1 MRKRIGIAI
10 LTVMLVAPGI
20 VAATGGAASPR
31 KGGNAPYESVAT
43 VPLRHLGTTPPLS
56 SLSGARVPRGIGGE
70 SPAAARERLR
80 PRIGAGGQVLIVEP
94 PVSDPPSAG
103 DNAAISSR
111 TPGLARSWEGLDS
124 FDQGWSNGG
133 NAFFLEPPD
142 QGLCVGPDHVLET
155 VNSVVQVYTPAGRP
169 LLPGNSGIP
178 GTEPVGV
185 SHNEWFGFPPAIDRE
200 TERFGPFTTDPSCY
214 YDRQLRRWFHV
225 VLTIEQKPVSGEF
238 TGRNSIDLAVSRT
251 ADPLGRWDIYRL
263 PAQNDGTDGSPD
275 HGCDAGPC
283 IGDYPHIGA
292 DKHGFYITTNEY
304 AFFGDGYTGAQ
315 LYAMPKASLA
325 AGGATEAVLFENLRV
340 PSLGQRGFTVRP
352 AWSRPASWERG
363 RGGTEY
369 LVSSTAGDGS
379 ETGNMTGESNDMVV
393 WALTNTGSLATSTP
407 DLELHQVVKRTIEY
421 QLPPLSL
428 QKEGPTPF
436 LRCLNLGADCIFGE
450 DFGRQNGPY
459 PLDSGDTRVTSSFL
473 ADGVVWTSLTT
484 ALKGPGGA
492 DYDSS
497 DGSFRPIGQRA
508 GVAYFAFR
516 PWWDGR
522 TLKARLLQEG
532 YVAVGGGNVTFPSLA
547 VNEQNEGYMGVSLV
561 GPSHFPSAAYIPI
574 SLGDSPDV
582 VHVAAPGRAP
592 SDGFTGTLFGGF
604 RPRWQDYG
612 YMVPGNGDD
621 LWFGVEYIDARCGFA
636 AWLVDPNCGD
646 ERTLFTNWSTRIT
659 KLEP

>member
-1 MRKRIGIAI
+1 MRKRVPVAL
-10 LTVMLVAPGI
+10 LTLMLVAPSLV
-20 VAATGGAASPR
+20 VATSGMTAPRTGAD
-31 KGGNAPYESVAT
+31 APYEGVTT
-43 VPLRHLGTTPPLS
+43 VPLRHLRTTQPLS
-56 SLSGARVPRGIGGE
+56 SLSGAKVSRVNGGE
-70 SPAAARERLR
+70 SAAAARDRLR

-94 PVSDPPSAG
+94 PVPDPPSADG
-103 DNAAISSR
+103 NAAVSDR
-111 TPGLARSWEGLDS
+111 TPGLVRSWEGLDS
-124 FDQGWSNGG
+124 FDQGWSSFG

-142 QGLCVGPDHVLET
+142 QGLCVGPDHILET

-169 LLPGNSGIP
+169 LLPGNPGIP
-178 GTEPVGV
+178 GAEPVGIA
-185 SHNEWFGFPPAIDRE
+185 HNEWFGFPPAIDRE
-200 TERFGPFTTDPSCY
+200 SGRFGPFTTDPSCY

-225 VLTIEQKPVSGEF
+225 VLTIRQKPVSGEF
-238 TGRNSIDLAVSRT
+238 TGVNSIDIAVSRT
-251 ADPLGRWDIYRL
+251 KDPLGRWDLYRL
-263 PAQNDGTDGSPD
+263 PAQNDGTEGSPD
-275 HGCDAGPC
+275 HGCDGGPC

-292 DKHGFYITTNEY
+292 DAHGFYITTNEY

-315 LYAMPKASLA
+315 LYALPKAGLA
-325 AGGATEAVLFENLRV
+325 AGDATEAVLFENLRV
-340 PSLGQRGFTVRP
+340 PALGQRGFTVRP

-379 ETGNMTGESNDMVV
+379 ETGNMTGESTDMVV
-393 WALTNTGSLATSTP
+393 WALTNTSSLSASPP
-407 DLELHQVVKRTIEY
+407 DLELHQVVKPTIEY

-436 LRCLNLGADCIFGE
+436 LRCLNLGTECLFGE
-450 DFGRQNGPY
+450 DFGQQKGPY
-459 PLDSGDTRVTSSFL
+459 PLDSGDTRVTSSFM
-473 ADGVVWTSLTT
+473 ADGVVWTSLST
-484 ALKGPGGA
+484 ALTGAGGA

-497 DGSFRPIGQRA
+497 DGSFRPVAQRA

-516 PWWDGR
+516 PWWDGA

-532 YVAVGGGNVTFPSLA
+532 YVAVAGGNITFPSLA
-547 VNEQNEGYMGVSLV
+547 VNERNEGYMGVSLV

-574 SLGDSPDV
+574 GLGTSPDV
-582 VHVAAPGRAP
+582 VHVAARGRGP
-592 SDGFTGTLFGGF
+592 SDGFTGTVFGGF

-636 AWLVDPNCGD
+636 AWLKDPNCGD
-646 ERTLFTNWSTRIT
+646 ERTTFTNWSTRIT